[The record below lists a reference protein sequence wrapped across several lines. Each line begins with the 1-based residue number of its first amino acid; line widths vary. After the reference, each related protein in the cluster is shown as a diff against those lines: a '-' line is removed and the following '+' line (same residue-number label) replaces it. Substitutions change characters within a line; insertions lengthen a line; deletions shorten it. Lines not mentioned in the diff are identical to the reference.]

1 MHVYCNQS
9 WVDFNSAHWK
19 YDHIEHS
26 CLWNRNRIYADSN
39 HGDFYRKFHF
49 EKNKALVKTYIT
61 CSNNSKIYRMNK
73 RGPIVIIEDDIDDQD
88 ILTDIFKELNYNNKL
103 IFFADGEKALEY
115 LTETDIEPFLVLSD
129 LNMPKLNG
137 MELREKI
144 HNNED
149 LRLKSIPYLFF
160 STSAEQRHVID
171 AYSRSIQG
179 FFVKPSNYDK
189 LKKIIVKIVEY
200 WQECESPNYIKN
212 AQQ

>member
-1 MHVYCNQS
+1 
-9 WVDFNSAHWK
+9 
-19 YDHIEHS
+19 
-26 CLWNRNRIYADSN
+26 
-39 HGDFYRKFHF
+39 
-49 EKNKALVKTYIT
+49 
-61 CSNNSKIYRMNK
+61 MNK
-73 RGPIVIIEDDIDDQD
+73 RGPIVIIEDDTDDQEV
-88 ILTDIFKELNYNNKL
+88 LSDIFKELDYKNEL
-103 IFFADGEKALEY
+103 IFFGDSIQALEY
-115 LTETDIEPFLVLSD
+115 LIETEVEPFLVLSD
-129 LNMPKLNG
+129 INMPKLNG

-179 FFVKPSNYDK
+179 FFVKPNNYDK
-189 LKKIIVKIVEY
+189 IKKIIVKIVEY